1 MYVLLHNAGIKE
13 ASCISDK
20 ILRIL
25 HAFLIN
31 LRKLLF
37 SQEEVMVWFSEVC
50 SWLKGHVL

>member
-37 SQEEVMVWFSEVC
+37 SQEEEMVWFSEVC